1 MNKFFSIVF
10 TVALLCLAL
19 VGCSSTNKA
28 YYDTIKLALASEKP
42 LSLPIEKVLASRADL
57 LKVRHGERNTA
68 VMALAYIENGQNK
81 WVSADSAQLHMHNGV
96 IVRTHGLNQDML
108 YTSDLDKNPLS
119 DPLPLSF
126 DWSREVDIKGMG
138 YGLTVTSQWKAVAEE
153 AFTEFSASFP
163 VQRIEE
169 TVSFP
174 KTTPYIETGLTWTNT
189 YWVSQENGELLKAS
203 VKITPQSDRFEMTY
217 LSRAARLLNERK

>member
-1 MNKFFSIVF
+1 MNKFVSIVI
-10 TVALLCLAL
+10 TVALFCLTL

-28 YYDTIKLALASEKP
+28 YYDTIKLALESEKP
-42 LSLPIEKVLASRADL
+42 LSLSVEEVLASRADL

-81 WVSADSAQLHMHNGV
+81 WVSADNAQLHMHNGV
-96 IVRTHGLNQDML
+96 VVRTHGLAQEML
-108 YTSDLDKNPLS
+108 YTSNLDNNPLS
-119 DPLPLSF
+119 DPLPLAF
-126 DWSREVDIKGMG
+126 DWTREVDIRGIG
-138 YGLTVTSQWKAVAEE
+138 YGLTVNSHWKAAAEGE
-153 AFTEFSASFP
+153 ITEFSASFP

-169 TVSFP
+169 TITFP

-189 YWVSQENGELLKAS
+189 YWLSQENGELLKAS
-203 VKITPQSDRFEMTY
+203 VKISPQSDRFEMTY